1 MRRGLQ
7 TTDYG
12 GNLMAREHRV
22 RTLLRM
28 PPRRWRDLVVAAVVA
43 ARVERAL
50 RAGGLAHAARIGGV
64 RVGMTG
70 SAADVGTIHQ
80 MSFTEREREQL
91 DTAWRLLR
99 QPPFNG
105 TCLRRALVGGYFVRH
120 RDPLLRIGVTKV
132 DGEVAAHAWLEIDG
146 VSLDPDGADKYAVL
160 ERPEGEP

>member
-1 MRRGLQ
+1 MR
-7 TTDYG
+7 T
-12 GNLMAREHRV
+12 V
-22 RTLLRM
+22 LRM

-50 RAGGLAHAARIGGV
+50 RSGGLERAARIGGV

-70 SAADVGTIHQ
+70 SAADVGTVSQ
-80 MSFTEREREQL
+80 VDFTDREREQL

-120 RDPLLRIGVTKV
+120 RDPLLRIGVTKAN
-132 DGEVAAHAWLEIDG
+132 GEVAAHAWLEIDG
-146 VSLDPDGADKYAVL
+146 VSLDPDGAGKYAVL
-160 ERPEGEP
+160 EQPEEER